1 MSFTKAPVSG
11 LGGFGVARS
20 VIPACRAAAIG
31 IIKHGSAYSL
41 EWVDAICELMTT
53 LYSHEMERL
62 SQERSHARLEEI
74 RGILNGDDL
83 TAATRRRVGSRVS
96 GGHLAVVLRDC
107 AAGGAAVDPALQ
119 QLCGELGVAERLGVQ
134 VDERTMWCW
143 LRWPLSRPVSL
154 PHPAAPFMIAV
165 GRPAEGLAGF
175 RRSHRQALDA
185 LRIAELAGR
194 QPGTITYYDEVDVA
208 TVCTADMERTRAF
221 IQAELGALVMD
232 DEATRRTRETLA
244 VFYAANSNYRAA
256 AVQLGVHHNTVRY
269 RLQQAERALGR
280 PVNERRLALELALHL
295 TDLIGPTNS
304 EGTSAGTG

>member
-1 MSFTKAPVSG
+1 
-11 LGGFGVARS
+11 
-20 VIPACRAAAIG
+20 
-31 IIKHGSAYSL
+31 
-41 EWVDAICELMTT
+41 
-53 LYSHEMERL
+53 
-62 SQERSHARLEEI
+62 
-74 RGILNGDDL
+74 
-83 TAATRRRVGSRVS
+83 
-96 GGHLAVVLRDC
+96 
-107 AAGGAAVDPALQ
+107 
-119 QLCGELGVAERLGVQ
+119 
-134 VDERTMWCW
+134 MWCW
-143 LRWPLSRPVSL
+143 LRLPLSRPVSL

-244 VFYAANSNYRAA
+244 VFYAAKSNYRAA

-280 PVNERRLALELALHL
+280 RVNERRLALELALHL
-295 TDLIGPTNS
+295 TDLIGPANS